1 MDHGTDGH
9 RTTAELEAA
18 LDDFRAAPAD
28 GGPVELV
35 VARPSV
41 EERAV
46 LDEGRLDTV
55 EGLVGDCWRTRGSSS
70 TPDGAAHPDR
80 QLTLINARLSRFVAV
95 DPDTRVLA
103 GDQLHVDL
111 DLSVTN
117 LPPGTQLVLGTAVI
131 EVTEPPHTGCAKFVA
146 RFGRDAMRFVNSPV
160 GRELRLRGM
169 NTKVVVSGIVRP
181 GDAVHKIPA
190 AVRPAAALSAQ

>member
-1 MDHGTDGH
+1 MMMDGH
-9 RTTAELEAA
+9 RTTAELGAA
-18 LDDFRAAPAD
+18 LDDFRAAPTD
-28 GGPVELV
+28 GGAVELV

-41 EERAV
+41 EERRL
-46 LDEGRLDTV
+46 LDEGRLDPT
-55 EGLVGDCWRTRGSSS
+55 EGLVGDCWRARGSSS
-70 TPDGAAHPDR
+70 TPDGAAHPDM

-95 DPDTRVLA
+95 DPARRALA

-131 EVTEPPHTGCAKFVA
+131 EVTAAPHTGCAKFVA
-146 RFGRDAMRFVNSPV
+146 RFGRDAMRFVNSPL

-169 NTKVVVSGIVRP
+169 NTKVVVGGTVRP
-181 GDAVHKIPA
+181 GDRVRKIPA
-190 AVRPAAALSAQ
+190 ARPAAVELSAG